1 MNIQDILLYI
11 ALPLGGVGGVLAVLF
26 YRHQKLLQERAE
38 AMVAAVR
45 HRDFSFRLPGRDVF
59 FGERALQDAL
69 LEMGQEVRKMEA
81 RREVE
86 SWQKLTRV
94 LTHEIMN
101 ATAPIQSICQAYLNN
116 PSIKGSPY
124 EEGIQAIHDTTL
136 GLTSFVDSYRKL
148 TQLQEPVLRDVNLHA
163 FCHGIAS
170 LYPQLEWCI
179 EVPAELVLRA
189 DEVLLRQVFINLTK
203 NAIEA
208 DAKRMGVKW
217 DRHLYISNNG
227 RTIPDE
233 VAREIFVPFFT
244 TKSFGSGIGL
254 SLSRQILMMQ
264 GMVLSLREHPL
275 FGYNVTFEIE
285 D

>member
-1 MNIQDILLYI
+1 M
-11 ALPLGGVGGVLAVLF
+11 ALLF

-45 HRDFSFRLPGRDVF
+45 HRDFSFCLPGSDVF

-81 RREVE
+81 QREVE

-101 ATAPIQSICQAYLNN
+101 TTAPIQSICQAYLNN

-148 TQLQEPVLRDVNLHA
+148 TQLQEPVLQDVNLHA
-163 FCHGIAS
+163 FCHSIAS

-189 DEVLLRQVFINLTK
+189 DETLLRQVFINLTK